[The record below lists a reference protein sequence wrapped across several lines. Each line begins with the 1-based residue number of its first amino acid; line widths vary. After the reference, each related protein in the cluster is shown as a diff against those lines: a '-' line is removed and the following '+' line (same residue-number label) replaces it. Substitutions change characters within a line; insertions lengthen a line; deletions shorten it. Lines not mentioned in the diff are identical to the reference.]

1 MIYTVK
7 VKPHSKKGPLVLVD
21 GENITVYLREKPVDD
36 EANRALIALLAQHFH
51 VPKTTIRIKSGLRG
65 RQKYVEID

>member
-7 VKPHSKKGPLVLVD
+7 VKPHSRKGPLVLVD
-21 GENITVYLREKPVDD
+21 GENITVYLREKPVDG

-51 VPKTTIRIKSGLRG
+51 APKTTVHIKSGLRG
-65 RQKYVEID
+65 RQKYIEID